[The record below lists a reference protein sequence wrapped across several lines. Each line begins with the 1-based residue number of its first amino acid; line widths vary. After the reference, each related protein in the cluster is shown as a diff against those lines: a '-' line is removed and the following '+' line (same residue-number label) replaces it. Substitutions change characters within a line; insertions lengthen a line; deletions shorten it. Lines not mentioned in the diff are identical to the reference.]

1 MSAANERLTVC
12 VGAGGVG
19 KTTVAAALALARAR
33 RGERVAVVTIDPAPA
48 LARALGFDS
57 LGGDPQRVEG
67 AGELWALRLD
77 AKRTL
82 DELISSLA
90 ADEGARDRA
99 LSNRIYRELSAAVAG
114 SQEFSAVAK
123 LYELDRS
130 GLYDAIVLD
139 TPPSRNAL
147 DFLDAPA
154 RLMRFFDGRAA
165 RVLMSQGGSATRVA
179 ARAGAPLLGV
189 LGRLAGA
196 GVLREIVA
204 FFTAIGG
211 MVEGLG
217 ARAAAV
223 EALLHDPA
231 TSFVLVT
238 SPRREAVEEAI
249 AFAAALAEARLP
261 LSALTVNRVH
271 TATQGDADGSLDAL
285 LGARLAE
292 LVRESVRE
300 LAGRA
305 AADGDSLARLRA
317 ALPGLPTILV
327 PELGGELSNLAEL
340 DRLGAYLNSVDSP
353 SVAQ

>member
-1 MSAANERLTVC
+1 
-12 VGAGGVG
+12 
-19 KTTVAAALALARAR
+19 
-33 RGERVAVVTIDPAPA
+33 
-48 LARALGFDS
+48 
-57 LGGDPQRVEG
+57 
-67 AGELWALRLD
+67 
-77 AKRTL
+77 
-82 DELISSLA
+82 
-90 ADEGARDRA
+90 
-99 LSNRIYRELSAAVAG
+99 
-114 SQEFSAVAK
+114 
-123 LYELDRS
+123 
-130 GLYDAIVLD
+130 
-139 TPPSRNAL
+139 PPSRNAL

-165 RVLMSQGGSATRVA
+165 RVLMSQGGAATRVA

-211 MVEGLG
+211 MVDGLG

-238 SPRREAVEEAI
+238 SPRRASVEEAI
-249 AFAAALAEARLP
+249 AFAAALAQARLP
-261 LSALTVNRVH
+261 LNALTVNRVH

-292 LVRESVRE
+292 LVRESVNE

-317 ALPGLPTILV
+317 ALPGLPTVLV
-327 PELGGELSNLAEL
+327 PELGGEMSNLAEL

>member
-1 MSAANERLTVC
+1 MSAGRRLTVC

-48 LARALGFDS
+48 LARALGLAT
-57 LGGDPQRVEG
+57 LGGEPQRVEG

-130 GLYDAIVLD
+130 GRYDAIVLD

-154 RLMRFFDGRAA
+154 RLMRFFDGRAV
-165 RVLMSQGGSATRVA
+165 RVLMAQGGSASRAA
-179 ARAGAPLLGV
+179 ARAGAPLLGM
-189 LGRLAGA
+189 LGRLTGAGA
-196 GVLREIVA
+196 LREIVA
-204 FFTAIGG
+204 FFGAIGG
-211 MVEGLG
+211 MVDGLG

-231 TSFVLVT
+231 TSFVLIS

-249 AFAAALAEARLP
+249 AFAAALEAARLP
-261 LSALTVNRVH
+261 IGALAVNRVH
-271 TATQGDADGSLDAL
+271 VAAGGADGELDLDAL
-285 LGARLAE
+285 LGARLAQ

-300 LAGRA
+300 LGERA
-305 AADGDSLARLRA
+305 AADGESVARLRA
-317 ALPGLPTILV
+317 ALPGLPTFLV
-327 PELGGELSNLAEL
+327 PELGAELSNLAEL
-340 DRLGAYLNSVDSP
+340 DRLGGYLNSVGSP